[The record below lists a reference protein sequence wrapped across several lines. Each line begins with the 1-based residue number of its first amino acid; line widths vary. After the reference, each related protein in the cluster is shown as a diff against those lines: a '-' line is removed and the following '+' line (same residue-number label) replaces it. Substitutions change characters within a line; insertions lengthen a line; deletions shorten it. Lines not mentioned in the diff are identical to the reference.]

1 MPGTPVDKGSWGP
14 ELSVGPGWMRY
25 GHRTV
30 PVLDTRRCRGRSVY
44 DLTDLGDVLWSA
56 RTSSE
61 LVAGV
66 EELQRLKAATAALE
80 AQLLAEVDARGLA
93 KTELAWG
100 STADWFTHCAGT
112 TRNHGKRTVEHAQ
125 RLVAERGSTL
135 VALWDGTVSP
145 EQAGVIVDAVEQL
158 PLGRRPPHPW
168 RADAPG
174 RGRAVER
181 HRPAPHRTPPPPR
194 HRPHT

>member
-1 MPGTPVDKGSWGP
+1 MAIAPFPFSTPAGVVAGACD
-14 ELSVGPGWMRY
+14 
-25 GHRTV
+25 
-30 PVLDTRRCRGRSVY
+30 
-44 DLTDLGDVLWSA
+44 DLADLGDVLWSA

-125 RLVAERGSTL
+125 RLASERSSTL
-135 VALWDGTVSP
+135 DAMWDGTVSP

-158 PLGRRPPHPW
+158 PPAATSAPAASRPSC
-168 RADAPG
+168 

-194 HRPHT
+194 HRPHTRGTPGRGRDGP